1 MTEQNSPVRF
11 TSAMTRR
18 ELLCVLLWFPIHLV
32 LLPRIALALVEQ
44 GTLTESWA
52 NLLVYG
58 IGALYAVLVCFSF
71 LRNDFDA
78 LCDRP
83 FFCLG
88 QIALSYFSMMA
99 FNLIF
104 SGILSLIESLGV
116 ELLSNRNN
124 EAIVSLALKDT
135 GLMTAM
141 AVFLSPIIEEILF
154 RGAIFGSLRHRNTL
168 AAYLVCMLLFA
179 VYHVWGYALQDPAYW
194 IFLLQYLPAGFL
206 LCRCYERT
214 NSIWCSIFF
223 HMLIN
228 LVSLKAL
235 ILLEELL

>member
-1 MTEQNSPVRF
+1 MTEQNSPIRF
-11 TSAMTRR
+11 TSAMTGR
-18 ELLCVLLWFPIHLV
+18 ELLCILFWFPMHLYV
-32 LLPRIALALVEQ
+32 LPRIALVLMEQ
-44 GTLTESWA
+44 GTLTESTA

-58 IGALYAVLVCFSF
+58 VGALYAVLVCFSF
-71 LRNDFDA
+71 LRTDFDA

-83 FFCLG
+83 FFCIG
-88 QIALSYFSMMA
+88 QIVLSYFSMMA
-99 FNLIF
+99 FNLIL
-104 SGILSLIESLGV
+104 SGILSLIESFGG
-116 ELLSNRNN
+116 ELLSNQNN
-124 EAIVSLALKDT
+124 EAIVSLAIKET
-135 GLMTAM
+135 GIMAAM

-154 RGAIFGSLRHRNTL
+154 RGAVFGFLRSRNRL
-168 AAYLVCMLLFA
+168 AAYLVCMLLFS

-194 IFLLQYLPAGFL
+194 IFLLQYLPAGYL